1 MLGKRITIIIIL
13 ALQALSWSTSVAGA
27 EIILPELNLV
37 EWPITIRASLLLG
50 TIIQGLL
57 LFLFFFGRQEIQS
70 SFYRRSLLILLTVAS
85 IYTSFFIIYSSLVDI
100 RKNSE
105 EIKLYNSVTK
115 AVNSS
120 KIYQE
125 KTSILKKR
133 NNLINDRD
141 KRKREEVTPPNNP
154 NAPKLPRGEDP
165 EYKKQTREIE
175 KINEENTDLAQ
186 IEKIKKSLPDDQDDK
201 KIENVDKN
209 KAIEPLSLL
218 TDEIR
223 KQVYESVTG
232 KKVSEN
238 YSTTKLNDEILKKL
252 KQDLEYSEFG
262 YFLIPV
268 EKVFNRNPEAIV
280 ALCIASFIDI
290 ISLIFGVSL
299 DRKATD
305 GNIKAKLKNL
315 SRLIKEL
322 LKNFLPNLVK
332 EIGHTLYIFI
342 ASIGSLINGIFKGF
356 ILLRVRALQV
366 FYYTPYTIRIKG
378 ERHEFLHNIW
388 ESIEFTWE
396 ENNEFNLL
404 NYTKLM
410 TLAQYN
416 QSYKVGYRKII
427 VTMRNLKWLTTIPEG
442 NSPEDKKL
450 TIKEYKKLDEWYH
463 SEYSK
468 QLGPEKNSMLDADDY
483 HHIIRLPQDKGEG
496 FGRFMGW
503 IGKQFKKLIFAIRQI
518 FTG

>member
-27 EIILPELNLV
+27 GIILPELNLV

-70 SFYRRSLLILLTVAS
+70 SFYRRNLLILLTVAS
-85 IYTSFFIIYSSLVDI
+85 IYTSFFIIYKSFPDVNLQENSEQVKFYNHVKNSVRQSQTYKDSLQKLERKKKIEVYMNKQLEEVGTDRFYLESKKELDDLLAQNPQLTAIEEIKALVDQNTGNLDNVNTLLSSLTEDI
-100 RKNSE
+100 RKE
-105 EIKLYNSVTK
+105 
-115 AVNSS
+115 
-120 KIYQE
+120 
-125 KTSILKKR
+125 
-133 NNLINDRD
+133 
-141 KRKREEVTPPNNP
+141 
-154 NAPKLPRGEDP
+154 
-165 EYKKQTREIE
+165 
-175 KINEENTDLAQ
+175 
-186 IEKIKKSLPDDQDDK
+186 
-201 KIENVDKN
+201 
-209 KAIEPLSLL
+209 
-218 TDEIR
+218 
-223 KQVYESVTG
+223 VYESVTT
-232 KKVSEN
+232 KKVDKNS
-238 YSTTKLNDEILKKL
+238 STNDESLNKEILEKL
-252 KQDLEYSEFG
+252 KQNKGYSEFG

-268 EKVFNRNPEAIV
+268 QKVFERDIKAIV

-396 ENNEFNLL
+396 EDTEFNLL

-416 QSYKVGYRKII
+416 QSYKVAYKKII
-427 VTMRNLKWLTTIPEG
+427 VTMRNLKWLTTISEENP
-442 NSPEDKKL
+442 PEDKKL

>member
-27 EIILPELNLV
+27 GIILPELNLV

-70 SFYRRSLLILLTVAS
+70 SFYRRNLLILLTVAS
-85 IYTSFFIIYSSLVDI
+85 IYTSFFIIYKSFPDVNLQENSEQVKFYNHVKNSVRQSQTYKDSLQKLERKKKIEVYMNKQLEEVGTDRFYLESKKELDDLLAQNPQLTAIEEIKALVDQNTGNLDNVNTLLSSLTEDI
-100 RKNSE
+100 RKE
-105 EIKLYNSVTK
+105 
-115 AVNSS
+115 
-120 KIYQE
+120 
-125 KTSILKKR
+125 
-133 NNLINDRD
+133 
-141 KRKREEVTPPNNP
+141 
-154 NAPKLPRGEDP
+154 
-165 EYKKQTREIE
+165 
-175 KINEENTDLAQ
+175 
-186 IEKIKKSLPDDQDDK
+186 
-201 KIENVDKN
+201 
-209 KAIEPLSLL
+209 
-218 TDEIR
+218 
-223 KQVYESVTG
+223 VYESVTT
-232 KKVSEN
+232 KKVDKNS
-238 YSTTKLNDEILKKL
+238 STNDESLNKEILEKL
-252 KQDLEYSEFG
+252 KQNKGYSEFG

-268 EKVFNRNPEAIV
+268 QKVFERDIKAIV

-396 ENNEFNLL
+396 ENTEFNLL

-427 VTMRNLKWLTTIPEG
+427 VTMRNLKWLTTISEENP
-442 NSPEDKKL
+442 PEDKKL

-483 HHIIRLPQDKGEG
+483 HHIIRLPEDKGEG

>member
-1 MLGKRITIIIIL
+1 
-13 ALQALSWSTSVAGA
+13 
-27 EIILPELNLV
+27 
-37 EWPITIRASLLLG
+37 
-50 TIIQGLL
+50 
-57 LFLFFFGRQEIQS
+57 
-70 SFYRRSLLILLTVAS
+70 VAS
-85 IYTSFFIIYSSLVDI
+85 IYTSFFITYKLLSEDQKTGVTFEKGSEQVELYKSV
-100 RKNSE
+100 KNSV
-105 EIKLYNSVTK
+105 LQSPT
-115 AVNSS
+115 
-120 KIYQE
+120 YQE
-125 KTSILKKR
+125 STQKLSQLEILNKNLSEQIKR
-133 NNLINDRD
+133 VG
-141 KRKREEVTPPNNP
+141 K
-154 NAPKLPRGEDP
+154 DP
-165 EYKKQTREIE
+165 EYLRKEKERDNLLKENPQLKAVE
-175 KINEENTDLAQ
+175 KIQKLVDN
-186 IEKIKKSLPDDQDDK
+186 
-201 KIENVDKN
+201 DKN
-209 KAIEPLSLL
+209 IGDVDNVLSSL
-218 TDEIR
+218 TSEIR
-223 KQVYESVTG
+223 YEVYESVTA
-232 KKVSEN
+232 KKVDKNSSIN
-238 YSTTKLNDEILKKL
+238 KLNEEILSKL
-252 KQDLEYSEFG
+252 KKETGYSESG
-262 YFLIPV
+262 YFLIPFEEV
-268 EKVFNRNPEAIV
+268 LKGNNNAIL
-280 ALCIASFIDI
+280 ALGIASFIDI
-290 ISLIFGVSL
+290 VSLIFGVSL
-299 DRKATD
+299 DKKATD

-332 EIGHTLYIFI
+332 EIGHTLCIFI

-396 ENNEFNLL
+396 EDTEFNLL

-416 QSYKVGYRKII
+416 QSYKVAYKKII
-427 VTMRNLKWLTTIPEG
+427 VTMRNLKWLTTISEENP
-442 NSPEDKKL
+442 PEDKKL

>member
-133 NNLINDRD
+133 N
-141 KRKREEVTPPNNP
+141 
-154 NAPKLPRGEDP
+154 KLPRGEDP
-165 EYKKQTREIE
+165 EYKKQTRERE

-483 HHIIRLPQDKGEG
+483 HHIIRLPEDKGEG

>member
-27 EIILPELNLV
+27 GIILPELNLV

-70 SFYRRSLLILLTVAS
+70 SFYRRNLLILLTVAS
-85 IYTSFFIIYSSLVDI
+85 IYTSFFIIYKSFPDVNLQENSEQVKFYNHVKNSVRQSQTYQDSLQKLERKKKIEVYMNKQLKEVGTDRFYLESKRELDDLLAQNPQLTAIEEIKALVDQNTGNLDNVNTLLSSLTEDI
-100 RKNSE
+100 RKE
-105 EIKLYNSVTK
+105 
-115 AVNSS
+115 
-120 KIYQE
+120 
-125 KTSILKKR
+125 
-133 NNLINDRD
+133 
-141 KRKREEVTPPNNP
+141 
-154 NAPKLPRGEDP
+154 
-165 EYKKQTREIE
+165 
-175 KINEENTDLAQ
+175 
-186 IEKIKKSLPDDQDDK
+186 
-201 KIENVDKN
+201 
-209 KAIEPLSLL
+209 
-218 TDEIR
+218 
-223 KQVYESVTG
+223 VYESVTT
-232 KKVSEN
+232 KKVDKNS
-238 YSTTKLNDEILKKL
+238 STNDESLNKEILEKL
-252 KQDLEYSEFG
+252 KQNKGYSEFG

-268 EKVFNRNPEAIV
+268 QKVFERDIKAIV

-396 ENNEFNLL
+396 ENTEFNLL

-483 HHIIRLPQDKGEG
+483 HHIIRLPEDKGEG

>member
-27 EIILPELNLV
+27 GIILPELNLV

-70 SFYRRSLLILLTVAS
+70 SFYRRNLLILLTVAS
-85 IYTSFFIIYSSLVDI
+85 IYTSFFIIYKSFPDVNLQENSEQVKFYNHVKNSVRQSQTYKDSLQKLERKKKIEVYMNKQLEEVGTDRFYLESKKELDDLLAQNPQLTAIEEIKALVDQNTGNLDNVNTLLSSLTEDI
-100 RKNSE
+100 RKE
-105 EIKLYNSVTK
+105 
-115 AVNSS
+115 
-120 KIYQE
+120 
-125 KTSILKKR
+125 
-133 NNLINDRD
+133 
-141 KRKREEVTPPNNP
+141 
-154 NAPKLPRGEDP
+154 
-165 EYKKQTREIE
+165 
-175 KINEENTDLAQ
+175 
-186 IEKIKKSLPDDQDDK
+186 
-201 KIENVDKN
+201 
-209 KAIEPLSLL
+209 
-218 TDEIR
+218 
-223 KQVYESVTG
+223 VYESVTT
-232 KKVSEN
+232 KKVDKNS
-238 YSTTKLNDEILKKL
+238 STNDESLNKEILEKL
-252 KQDLEYSEFG
+252 KQNKGYSEFG

-268 EKVFNRNPEAIV
+268 QKVFERDIKAIV

-396 ENNEFNLL
+396 EDTEFNLL

-416 QSYKVGYRKII
+416 QSYKVAYKKII
-427 VTMRNLKWLTTIPEG
+427 VTMRNLKWLTTISEENP
-442 NSPEDKKL
+442 PEDKKL

-483 HHIIRLPQDKGEG
+483 HHIIRLPEDKGEG

>member
-1 MLGKRITIIIIL
+1 MLGKRITITIIL

-27 EIILPELNLV
+27 GIILPELNLV

-85 IYTSFFIIYSSLVDI
+85 IYTSFFITYSSLVDM

-125 KTSILKKR
+125 KTSILERR
-133 NNLINDRD
+133 NNLIKERD
-141 KRKREEVTPPNNP
+141 ERKNEQVRPPNKP

-165 EYKKQTREIE
+165 EYKKQTREIDE
-175 KINEENTDLAQ
+175 INKLNTDLAQ
-186 IEKIKKSLPDDQDDK
+186 IEKIKNSLPDDQDDK

-209 KAIEPLSLL
+209 KAIEPLSYL

-223 KQVYESVTG
+223 KQVYENVTG
-232 KKVSEN
+232 KKDSKEF
-238 YSTTKLNDEILKKL
+238 STTKLNDEILKKL
-252 KQDLEYSEFG
+252 KQDVKYSEFG

-299 DRKATD
+299 DKKATD

-396 ENNEFNLL
+396 ENTEFNLL

-483 HHIIRLPQDKGEG
+483 HHIIRLPEDKGEG

>member
-1 MLGKRITIIIIL
+1 MFDEYRIKDFFQQITMGKVAIISIIL
-13 ALQALSWSTSVAGA
+13 ALQALSWTTSVKGA
-27 EIILPELNLV
+27 EIILPNLYLLELGMIKI
-37 EWPITIRASLLLG
+37 PASFLLG
-50 TIIQGLL
+50 SIIQGLL
-57 LFLFFFGRQEIQS
+57 LFLFFFGRQEIKS
-70 SFYRRSLLILLTVAS
+70 SFYRRTLLLLLTVAS
-85 IYTSFFIIYSSLVDI
+85 IYTSFFITYKLLSEDQKTGVTFEKGSEQVELYKSV
-100 RKNSE
+100 KNSV
-105 EIKLYNSVTK
+105 LQSPT
-115 AVNSS
+115 
-120 KIYQE
+120 YQE
-125 KTSILKKR
+125 STQKLSQLEILNKNLSEQIKR
-133 NNLINDRD
+133 VG
-141 KRKREEVTPPNNP
+141 K
-154 NAPKLPRGEDP
+154 DP
-165 EYKKQTREIE
+165 EYLRKEKERDNLLKENPQLKAVE
-175 KINEENTDLAQ
+175 KIQKLVDN
-186 IEKIKKSLPDDQDDK
+186 
-201 KIENVDKN
+201 DKN
-209 KAIEPLSLL
+209 IGDVDNVLSSL
-218 TDEIR
+218 TSEIR
-223 KQVYESVTG
+223 YEVYESVTA
-232 KKVSEN
+232 KKVDKNSSIN
-238 YSTTKLNDEILKKL
+238 KLNEEILSKL
-252 KQDLEYSEFG
+252 KKETGYSESG
-262 YFLIPV
+262 YFLIPFEEV
-268 EKVFNRNPEAIV
+268 LKGNNNAIL
-280 ALCIASFIDI
+280 ALGIASFIDI
-290 ISLIFGVSL
+290 VSLIFGVSL
-299 DRKATD
+299 DKKATD

-332 EIGHTLYIFI
+332 EIGHTLCIFI

-396 ENNEFNLL
+396 EDTEFNLL

-416 QSYKVGYRKII
+416 QSYKVAYKKII
-427 VTMRNLKWLTTIPEG
+427 VTMRNLKWLTTISEENP
-442 NSPEDKKL
+442 PEDKKL

-483 HHIIRLPQDKGEG
+483 HHIIRLPEDKGEG

>member
-1 MLGKRITIIIIL
+1 YMNKQLEEVGTDRFYLESKKELDDLL
-13 ALQALSWSTSVAGA
+13 AQNPQLTAIEEIKALVDQNTG
-27 EIILPELNLV
+27 NLDNV
-37 EWPITIRASLLLG
+37 NTLL
-50 TIIQGLL
+50 
-57 LFLFFFGRQEIQS
+57 
-70 SFYRRSLLILLTVAS
+70 
-85 IYTSFFIIYSSLVDI
+85 SSLTEDI
-100 RKNSE
+100 RKE
-105 EIKLYNSVTK
+105 
-115 AVNSS
+115 
-120 KIYQE
+120 
-125 KTSILKKR
+125 
-133 NNLINDRD
+133 
-141 KRKREEVTPPNNP
+141 
-154 NAPKLPRGEDP
+154 
-165 EYKKQTREIE
+165 
-175 KINEENTDLAQ
+175 
-186 IEKIKKSLPDDQDDK
+186 
-201 KIENVDKN
+201 
-209 KAIEPLSLL
+209 
-218 TDEIR
+218 
-223 KQVYESVTG
+223 VYESVTT
-232 KKVSEN
+232 KKVDKNS
-238 YSTTKLNDEILKKL
+238 STNDESLNKEILEKL
-252 KQDLEYSEFG
+252 KQNKGYSEFG

-268 EKVFNRNPEAIV
+268 QKVFERDIKAIV

-315 SRLIKEL
+315 SRLFKEL

-396 ENNEFNLL
+396 ENTEFNLL

-483 HHIIRLPQDKGEG
+483 HHIIRLPEDKGEG

>member
-1 MLGKRITIIIIL
+1 MNKEKLGKRAIILIIL
-13 ALQALSWSTSVAGA
+13 ALQALSWTTSVEGA
-27 EIILPELNLV
+27 RIILPKLDLV
-37 EWPITIRASLLLG
+37 KWPITIPASWLLG

-70 SFYRRSLLILLTVAS
+70 SFYRRSLLIILTVAS
-85 IYTSFFIIYSSLVDI
+85 IYTSFFIIYYSFPGVNLEENSEQVEFYNHVKNSVGQSRTYQDSLQTLERKKRIEAYMNEQRQKVGTDTFYLAAKKELDDFLDQNPQLKNFERIKALVEKDKGNINDVNSLLSSL
-100 RKNSE
+100 
-105 EIKLYNSVTK
+105 
-115 AVNSS
+115 
-120 KIYQE
+120 
-125 KTSILKKR
+125 
-133 NNLINDRD
+133 
-141 KRKREEVTPPNNP
+141 TP
-154 NAPKLPRGEDP
+154 
-165 EYKKQTREIE
+165 
-175 KINEENTDLAQ
+175 
-186 IEKIKKSLPDDQDDK
+186 
-201 KIENVDKN
+201 
-209 KAIEPLSLL
+209 
-218 TDEIR
+218 EIR
-223 KQVYESVTG
+223 NEVYERETG
-232 KKVSEN
+232 KKVDQNS
-238 YSTTKLNDEILKKL
+238 STNDKSLNDEILGKL
-252 KQDLEYSEFG
+252 KQSKGYSEFG
-262 YFLIPV
+262 DFLIPV
-268 EKVFNRNPEAIV
+268 QKVFERDIKAIV

-299 DRKATD
+299 DKKATD

-322 LKNFLPNLVK
+322 LKNFLPNLIK

-366 FYYTPYTIRIKG
+366 FYYTPYTVRIKG

-396 ENNEFNLL
+396 EDTEFNLL

-427 VTMRNLKWLTTIPEG
+427 VTMRNLKWLTTISEG

-468 QLGPEKNSMLDADDY
+468 QLGPEKNTMLDADDY
-483 HHIIRLPQDKGEG
+483 HHIIRLPEDKGEG
-496 FGRFMGW
+496 FGRFVTW
-503 IGKQFKKLIFAIRQI
+503 VKKQFKKLIFAIRQI

>member
-1 MLGKRITIIIIL
+1 
-13 ALQALSWSTSVAGA
+13 
-27 EIILPELNLV
+27 
-37 EWPITIRASLLLG
+37 
-50 TIIQGLL
+50 
-57 LFLFFFGRQEIQS
+57 
-70 SFYRRSLLILLTVAS
+70 VAS
-85 IYTSFFIIYSSLVDI
+85 IYTSFLITYKLLSEDQKTGVTFEKGSEQVELYKSV
-100 RKNSE
+100 KNSV
-105 EIKLYNSVTK
+105 LQSPT
-115 AVNSS
+115 
-120 KIYQE
+120 YQE
-125 KTSILKKR
+125 STQKLSQLEILNKNLSEQIKR
-133 NNLINDRD
+133 VG
-141 KRKREEVTPPNNP
+141 K
-154 NAPKLPRGEDP
+154 DP
-165 EYKKQTREIE
+165 EYLRKEKERDNLLKENPQLKAVE
-175 KINEENTDLAQ
+175 KIQKLVDN
-186 IEKIKKSLPDDQDDK
+186 
-201 KIENVDKN
+201 DKN
-209 KAIEPLSLL
+209 IGDVDNVLSSL
-218 TDEIR
+218 TSEIR
-223 KQVYESVTG
+223 YEVYESVTA
-232 KKVSEN
+232 KKVDKNSSIN
-238 YSTTKLNDEILKKL
+238 KLNEEILSKL
-252 KQDLEYSEFG
+252 KKETGYSESG
-262 YFLIPV
+262 YFLIPFEEV
-268 EKVFNRNPEAIV
+268 LKGNNNAIL
-280 ALCIASFIDI
+280 ALGIASFIDI
-290 ISLIFGVSL
+290 VSLIFGVSL
-299 DRKATD
+299 DKKATD

-332 EIGHTLYIFI
+332 EIGHTLCIFI

-396 ENNEFNLL
+396 EDTEFNLL

-416 QSYKVGYRKII
+416 QSYKVAYKKII
-427 VTMRNLKWLTTIPEG
+427 VTMRNLKWLTTISEENP
-442 NSPEDKKL
+442 PEDKKL

>member
-1 MLGKRITIIIIL
+1 LIPFEEVLKGNNNAIL
-13 ALQALSWSTSVAGA
+13 ALG
-27 EIILPELNLV
+27 
-37 EWPITIRASLLLG
+37 
-50 TIIQGLL
+50 
-57 LFLFFFGRQEIQS
+57 
-70 SFYRRSLLILLTVAS
+70 
-85 IYTSFFIIYSSLVDI
+85 
-100 RKNSE
+100 
-105 EIKLYNSVTK
+105 
-115 AVNSS
+115 
-120 KIYQE
+120 
-125 KTSILKKR
+125 
-133 NNLINDRD
+133 
-141 KRKREEVTPPNNP
+141 
-154 NAPKLPRGEDP
+154 
-165 EYKKQTREIE
+165 
-175 KINEENTDLAQ
+175 
-186 IEKIKKSLPDDQDDK
+186 
-201 KIENVDKN
+201 
-209 KAIEPLSLL
+209 
-218 TDEIR
+218 
-223 KQVYESVTG
+223 
-232 KKVSEN
+232 
-238 YSTTKLNDEILKKL
+238 
-252 KQDLEYSEFG
+252 
-262 YFLIPV
+262 
-268 EKVFNRNPEAIV
+268 
-280 ALCIASFIDI
+280 IASFIDI
-290 ISLIFGVSL
+290 VSLIFGVSL
-299 DRKATD
+299 DKKATD

-332 EIGHTLYIFI
+332 EIGHTLCIFI

-396 ENNEFNLL
+396 EDTEFNLL

-416 QSYKVGYRKII
+416 QSYKVAYKKII
-427 VTMRNLKWLTTIPEG
+427 VTMRNLKWLTTISEENP
-442 NSPEDKKL
+442 PEDKKL